1 MPDKESFADIATKYA
16 EDVVNGKIVAGK
28 YAILACERHISD
40 LDRQGTED
48 FPYLWNPLMQDSEC
62 EQYRPAERSNYF
74 IELLP
79 HVKGKWARERKR
91 LELEPWQIFLIA
103 SVFGW
108 IHMETGLRR
117 FKTVYDEIARKNAK
131 TTVASGVGLYLT
143 ARDDEEGAE
152 VYSAATTADQ
162 AKISWSIAK
171 QMTDKSPGF
180 QQRFGMKTYS
190 HSIARESN
198 GSIFQY
204 LAADSK
210 GLDGLNVS
218 GAIIDELHAHRN
230 RDVFDVIETGTGS
243 REQPIIF
250 IITTAGTNRAG
261 ICYEQRSYLIKILT
275 GQVVDETYFGIIY
288 TIDDDDE
295 WWDPEIWIKANPN
308 LDVSVSIE
316 DLHRKCEKA
325 KAVPSAQN
333 NFMTKHLNVWVNADV
348 AWMNMV
354 DWDKC
359 ADESL
364 TPEIFKGEDCYCAL
378 DLSSKIDIA
387 AKIQLF
393 KRRIEDEDHFYAFLT
408 SWLPEETIHNTPND
422 QYEGWLKTG
431 HLIGTPGNIIDFA
444 YIEEDLNQTASD
456 YEIIEVP
463 YDPFQATQLSTRLM
477 AEGFPM
483 VEMRPTVLNFSEPM
497 KELEAVVIDGRFH
510 HNGDPVLSWMVS
522 NVVCHTD
529 AKDNIYP
536 RKEHGHLKIDGVIA
550 LIMAM
555 GRAITREKPVE
566 SVYAKRGIISV

>member
-1 MPDKESFADIATKYA
+1 MSDADGD
-16 EDVVNGKIVAGK
+16 E
-28 YAILACERHISD
+28 
-40 LDRQGTED
+40 
-48 FPYLWNPLMQDSEC
+48 
-62 EQYRPAERSNYF
+62 YRPAERICFF
-74 IELLP
+74 IQLLP

-91 LELEPWQIFLIA
+91 LELEPWQVFNIA

-108 IHMETGLRR
+108 IHQDTGLRR

-131 TTVASGVGLYLT
+131 TTIASGVGLYLM
-143 ARDDEEGAE
+143 ARDGEEGAE

-180 QQRFGMKTYS
+180 QQRFGVKTYS
-190 HSIARESN
+190 HSIARETN
-198 GSIFQY
+198 GSVFQY

-210 GLDGLNVS
+210 GLDGLNIS

-230 RDVFDVIETGTGS
+230 REVFDVIETGTGS
-243 REQPIIF
+243 REQPVIF

-261 ICYEQRSYLIKILT
+261 ICYEQRSYLIKILN
-275 GQVVDETYFGIIY
+275 GQVIDDTYFGIIY
-288 TIDDDDE
+288 TIDKDDD
-295 WWDPEIWIKANPN
+295 WSDPANWIKANPN
-308 LDVSVSIE
+308 LGISVNID

-348 AWMNMV
+348 AWMNMMS
-354 DWDKC
+354 WEKC
-359 ADESL
+359 KDTTLDLNQFYGQQCWAS
-364 TPEIFKGEDCYCAL
+364 L

-387 AKIQLF
+387 AKILLF
-393 KRRIEDEDHFYAFLT
+393 KNVIDEEDHFTAFLT

-431 HLIGTPGNIIDFA
+431 HLVGTPGNIIDFA
-444 YIEEDLNQTASD
+444 YIEEELSSDASNF
-456 YEIIEVP
+456 EIVEVP

-497 KELEAVVIDGRFH
+497 KELEALVIDERFH
-510 HNGDPVLSWMVS
+510 HNGDPVLEWMVS
-522 NVVCHTD
+522 NVVSHTD

-536 RKEHGHLKIDGVIA
+536 NKEHRHLKIDGVIA
-550 LIMAM
+550 LIMAL
-555 GRAITREKPVE
+555 GRAITIEGPKK
-566 SVYAKRGIISV
+566 SVYAKRGVISV